1 MDPTFD
7 RPDLSVI
14 VPTDRGSAWVGA
26 CLRSLAR
33 QTLAHER
40 YEVVLVQHGPDDG
53 TLAAVSRVRSGNPG
67 LRLRHVSLDACT
79 RAAAKNVGLATALG
93 DWVVFV
99 HDDDRVSPN
108 LLRALLDRR
117 GDGTIAVG
125 FHVDTPPTGRPA
137 VFSAPRLDRQ
147 LPCQGQLVPL
157 GRAPSALGSLAA
169 TLLPVGLARRT
180 GFDADLPT
188 GEDAVFSGRLLLAGE
203 PQVSFCST
211 ADDAVHY
218 RSVAARGIRHDVPG
232 RLLAGVERLLSL
244 PLTDRTALAARAWM
258 VVEET
263 GQLNRHLR
271 AHPEAHGDVVA
282 ERRARGLWAVQPARL
297 NRGVARDLAILQYAV
312 PVVDTSANVA
322 ARRIRAAGT
331 VVDVLTTQRDDEHV
345 VDQSSDLVWSEYV
358 DQVRTVP
365 TKPVWFWWPGV
376 TAFARR
382 GVELLERQG
391 LAGRYRSVY
400 SRSTPVGPHVAA
412 ALYTLRHPDVRWV
425 AEFSDPVLHD
435 IDGSERESSGP
446 ADPALLAEFRAALEA
461 RGLVP
466 PASDNLYLWSVTL
479 AFALAD
485 EIVFT
490 NEHQRDYMLDDL
502 PDAALAARARGVATV
517 RPHPVPPAELYRL
530 VPSSYDLEPG
540 RVHIGYFGVLYGT
553 RTLGEVLEALRRLD
567 PLLRDRLRL
576 HVFSRRPDDLA
587 ADVAEAGLTG
597 VVVAKP
603 FVDYLEYLSL
613 CTRLDVLLV
622 NDASTS
628 ETHARNPYLPSK
640 YSDYVG
646 SGTDVW
652 GVVEPGSILSGL
664 PMAHQTEIGD
674 VEGAVAVLQGLARTA
689 TQGGPATSSEPARAG
704 HP

>member
-1 MDPTFD
+1 VDRTFD
-7 RPDLSVI
+7 RPEVSVI

-26 CLRSLAR
+26 CLRTLAD
-33 QTLAHER
+33 QTLEHER
-40 YEVVLVQHGPDDG
+40 YEVVLVQHGRDDG
-53 TLAAVSRVRSGNPG
+53 TVAAVSRARSSHPG
-67 LRLRHVSLDACT
+67 LRLRHLTLDACT
-79 RAAAKNVGLATALG
+79 RAAAKNVGLAAALG
-93 DWVVFV
+93 DWVTFV

-108 LLRALLDRR
+108 LLRALRDRC
-117 GDGTIAVG
+117 GDGRVAVA
-125 FHVDTPPTGRPA
+125 FHVDTPPSGRPA
-137 VFSAPRLDRQ
+137 VLSAPRLERQ
-147 LPCQGQLVPL
+147 IPCQGQLVPL

-169 TLLPVGLARRT
+169 TMLPVDLVRRT

-188 GEDAVFSGRLLLAGE
+188 GEDAVLCGRILLAGE
-203 PQVSFCST
+203 PGLSFCST

-218 RSVAARGIRHDVPG
+218 RSVAARGIRQESPG
-232 RLLAGVERLLSL
+232 AVLSGIERLLSL

-263 GQLNRHLR
+263 DQLNRHLR

-322 ARRIRAAGT
+322 ARRIRDAGA
-331 VVDVLTTQRDDEHV
+331 VVDVLTTQRDDEHA

-400 SRSTPVGPHVAA
+400 SRSTPVAPHVVA
-412 ALYTLRHPDVRWV
+412 ALYTLRHPGVRWV

-435 IDGSERESSGP
+435 IDGSVRQSSGP
-446 ADPALLAEFRAALEA
+446 ADTALLAEFRAALEA
-461 RGLVP
+461 RGVVP
-466 PASDNLYLWSVTL
+466 PASDDLYLWSVTL

-485 EIVFT
+485 EVVFT
-490 NEHQRDYMLDDL
+490 NEHQRDYMLEDF
-502 PDAALAARARGVATV
+502 PDPALAARAREVAAV

-530 VPSSYDLEPG
+530 VPSGYDLEPG

-567 PLLRDRLRL
+567 PSLRDRLRL

-587 ADVAEAGLTG
+587 ADVARGGLTG
-597 VVVAKP
+597 VVVAQP

-628 ETHARNPYLPSK
+628 ETHSRNPYLPSK

-664 PMAHQTEIGD
+664 PMAHRSEIGD
-674 VEGAVAVLQGLARTA
+674 VEGALAVLEDLARR
-689 TQGGPATSSEPARAG
+689 ATSSEPVRSAHA
-704 HP
+704 

>member
-1 MDPTFD
+1 MDRTFD
-7 RPDLSVI
+7 RPDVSVI

-26 CLRSLAR
+26 CLRSLAD
-33 QTLAHER
+33 QTFAPER

-53 TLAAVSRVRSGNPG
+53 TLAAVSRVRSSHPG
-67 LRLRHVSLDACT
+67 LRLRHITLDACT
-79 RAAAKNVGLATALG
+79 RAAAKNVGLAAASG
-93 DWVVFV
+93 EWVMFV

-108 LLRALLDRR
+108 LLRALRDRC
-117 GDGTIAVG
+117 GDGQVAVAS
-125 FHVDTPPTGRPA
+125 HVDTPPTGRPA
-137 VFSAPRLDRQ
+137 VFSAPRLERQ
-147 LPCQGQLVPL
+147 LRCQGRLVPL

-169 TLLPVGLARRT
+169 TMLPADVVRRI
-180 GFDADLPT
+180 GFDADLPS
-188 GEDAVFSGRLLLAGE
+188 GEDAVLCGRLLLAGQ
-203 PQVSFCST
+203 PLLSFCST

-218 RSVAARGIRHDVPG
+218 RSVAARGIRQETPQT
-232 RLLAGVERLLSL
+232 LLSGVARLLSL
-244 PLTDRTALAARAWM
+244 PLTDRAARAARAWM

-263 GQLNRHLR
+263 DQLNRHLR
-271 AHPEAHGDVVA
+271 AHPEAHGDVVG

-297 NRGVARDLAILQYAV
+297 NRGVAHDLAILQYAV

-322 ARRIRAAGT
+322 ARRVREAGT
-331 VVDVLTTQRDDEHV
+331 VVDVLTTQRDAEHRI
-345 VDQSSDLVWSEYV
+345 DQSSDLVWSEYV
-358 DQVRTVP
+358 DQVRTAP
-365 TKPVWFWWPGV
+365 TQPVWLWWPGV
-376 TAFARR
+376 TAFARK

-400 SRSTPVGPHVAA
+400 SRSTPVAPHVVA
-412 ALYTLRHPDVRWV
+412 ALYTLRHPGARWV

-446 ADPALLAEFRAALEA
+446 ADPGLLAEFGAALDA
-461 RGLVP
+461 RGIVP
-466 PASDNLYLWSVTL
+466 PESENLYLWSVTL

-485 EIVFT
+485 EVVFT
-490 NEHQRDYMLDDL
+490 NEHQRDYMLEDF
-502 PDAALAARARGVATV
+502 PDPALAERARGVATV

-553 RTLGEVLEALRRLD
+553 RTLGEILQALRRLD
-567 PLLRDRLRL
+567 PSRRDRLRL

-587 ADVAEAGLTG
+587 ADVDEAGLAG
-597 VVVAKP
+597 VVAAKP
-603 FVDYLEYLSL
+603 FVDYLEYLNL

-640 YSDYVG
+640 YSDYIG

-664 PMAHQTEIGD
+664 PMAHRSEIGD
-674 VEGAVAVLQGLARTA
+674 VDGALAVLEGLARR
-689 TQGGPATSSEPARAG
+689 ATSSEPARSA
-704 HP
+704 HA